1 MKRLDILKWFCL
13 FAVVALALHAD
24 AAHACAACFGKSDSP
39 LAQGMNWGI
48 FSLLGVVV
56 TVLGGIACCG
66 FFLVRRAAAYAASI
80 SPSTAPAPSSTPSAP
95 QGELV
100 ASMQKA

>member
-1 MKRLDILKWFCL
+1 MKSFATSKWLCPL
-13 FAVVALALHAD
+13 AAAALALHAD
-24 AAHACAACFGKSDSP
+24 AALACAACYGKSDSP

-56 TVLGGIACCG
+56 TVLGGIACCAV
-66 FFLVRRAAAYAASI
+66 FLAKRAAAHAASA
-80 SPSTAPAPSSTPSAP
+80 SMALPAEA

-100 ASMQKA
+100 ESPQKA

>member
-1 MKRLDILKWFCL
+1 MKRFDTLKRLCL
-13 FAVVALALHAD
+13 PAVAALALHAD
-24 AAHACAACFGKSDSP
+24 AARACAACYGKSDSP

-66 FFLVRRAAAYAASI
+66 IFLARRAAAHAASM
-80 SPSTAPAPSSTPSAP
+80 SASAPAPASPAP